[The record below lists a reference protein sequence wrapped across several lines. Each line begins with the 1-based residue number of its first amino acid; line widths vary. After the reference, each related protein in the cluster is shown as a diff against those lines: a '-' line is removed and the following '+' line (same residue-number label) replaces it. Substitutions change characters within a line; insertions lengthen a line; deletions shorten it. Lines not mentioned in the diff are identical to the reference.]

1 VFTVESQTTRRL
13 GAVAAGLALAC
24 VAGVALAAWLSSGA
38 GTAEGSSTT
47 AVNSTITPQNGASG
61 LYPGAT
67 TTTTVTVNNPNSY
80 PVVVASISPGSS
92 NATSGN
98 CPAGT
103 VSTAGLTN
111 PAGTIA
117 PGASGTYTL
126 TAKMI
131 ANPDNACQG
140 QSFVLPLTASLVSA
154 AS

>member
-1 VFTVESQTTRRL
+1 VETKTKRRL
-13 GAVAAGLALAC
+13 GAVGGGIALAC
-24 VAGVALAAWLSSGA
+24 VAGIALAAYLSTGA

-47 AVNSTITPQNGASG
+47 AVNSTITPENGAAG

-67 TTTTVTVNNPNSY
+67 TTTTVTVNNPNPY

-92 NATSGN
+92 NATTGS

-103 VSTAGLTN
+103 VTTGGLTN

-117 PGASGTYTL
+117 PNGTGSYTL

-131 ANPDNACQG
+131 GNPDNACQG
-140 QSFVLPLTASLVSA
+140 QSFVLPLTATLASA
-154 AS
+154 AG